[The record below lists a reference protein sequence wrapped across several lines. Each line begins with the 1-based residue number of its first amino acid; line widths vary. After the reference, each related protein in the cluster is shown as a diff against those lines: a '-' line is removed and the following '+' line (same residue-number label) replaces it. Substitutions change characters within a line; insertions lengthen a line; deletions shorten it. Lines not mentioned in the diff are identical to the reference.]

1 MARRFDQVK
10 RHDIV
15 EKAINN
21 GSHSNGHIRTMD

>member
-1 MARRFDQVK
+1 VK

-21 GSHSNGHIRTMD
+21 GSHSNGYIRTMD